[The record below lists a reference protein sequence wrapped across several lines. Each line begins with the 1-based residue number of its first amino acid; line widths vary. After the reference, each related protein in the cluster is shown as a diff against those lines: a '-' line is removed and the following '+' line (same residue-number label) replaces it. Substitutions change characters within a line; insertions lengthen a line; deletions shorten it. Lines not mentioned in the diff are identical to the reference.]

1 MPLNHN
7 IGGPAA
13 PRHTSPTPFT
23 PFSDTLSREIGPSS
37 WPTLTFEQSNIFT
50 YSEAVLGNTF
60 ISWSRDFPTR
70 VGTHPFTAS
79 GETLHTRPL
88 GRVAQRKPG
97 MVITA
102 S

>member
-7 IGGPAA
+7 FGGPAA
-13 PRHTSPTPFT
+13 RRHTSPTPFT
-23 PFSDTLSREIGPSS
+23 PFSDTLRERSAPLAGQP
-37 WPTLTFEQSNIFT
+37 LTFEQSNIFT
-50 YSEAVLGNTF
+50 YSEAVLGNTC
-60 ISWSRDFPTR
+60 ISWSRDFRTR
-70 VGTHPFTAS
+70 VGTHPFTVSA
-79 GETLHTRPL
+79 ETLHTRPL